1 VDEQVSKL
9 EQDAAPH
16 PSDPQQAYEQFGQAD
31 EQLARVDEQV
41 SKLEQDAVPHPSDPQ
56 TRINTFQPFV
66 PGDRPLLG
74 GQAVRAFIGLILAAC
89 IGVAAVAWQ
98 SPSYRDAARQIIASW
113 APQLVPILSRIE
125 NPGLPAHP
133 SPATIQAGTAN
144 TAPPEPAPVAQTAP
158 EGVAAPAAAAALS
171 PELTQL
177 LRSTARD
184 LATVGQEIEQ
194 LKTSQEQMVR
204 ANAELAEQL
213 RAAQAQMARGNAE
226 LDEKL
231 KAAQAQMARGN
242 AELAEQLKAAQ
253 AQMARPIAKASEQNL
268 RPKTSAP
275 PARPIAT
282 PTRKLVPKPSSPQ
295 ATAQP
300 QAEPVSRP
308 LTPLR

>member
-1 VDEQVSKL
+1 MNSIPNPKQTNPHDVAV
-9 EQDAAPH
+9 AALKE
-16 PSDPQQAYEQFGQAD
+16 AYEQFGRAD

-56 TRINTFQPFV
+56 TPINTFQPFV

-89 IGVAAVAWQ
+89 IGVAAMAWQ

-113 APQLVPILSRIE
+113 TPQLVPILSLIE
-125 NPGLPAHP
+125 NPGLPAHL
-133 SPATIQAGTAN
+133 SPATFQAGTAN
-144 TAPPEPAPVAQTAP
+144 TAPPEPAPLAQTAP

-177 LRSTARD
+177 LQSTARD
-184 LATVGQEIEQ
+184 LATVGQEIGQ

-204 ANAELAEQL
+204 ANADLAEQL

-253 AQMARPIAKASEQNL
+253 AQMARPIGASKQNL

-275 PARPIAT
+275 PARPTAT
-282 PTRKLVPKPSSPQ
+282 PTRKLVPKP
-295 ATAQP
+295 
-300 QAEPVSRP
+300 
-308 LTPLR
+308 